1 MRVLLCDDHR
11 LFAESFA
18 ALLISLGHEVVGIAP
33 FPLRAPESVPEPAG
47 QRATAAWTA
56 RDADVCV
63 VDPGAADLVELS
75 EGLRMLEGPAS
86 GEGDA
91 GACLFV
97 VLTAEDGRTAD
108 GLRSLLEAR
117 IRGVVSKRRSA
128 AEIIEALGV
137 VHRGGIYFDPDLV
150 RRALTPETAQTA
162 GARPYSTPYPANL
175 LTQRELEVLGW
186 LVHGAATGDMASAMG
201 ISAATVRSHIKA
213 AMSKLGVSSR
223 LQAAARAISLGLVE
237 PPSAADPAVGC

>member
-18 ALLISLGHEVVGIAP
+18 AMLISLGHEVVGIVP
-33 FPLRAPESVPEPAG
+33 FPSPEPA
-47 QRATAAWTA
+47 RERETAARA
-56 RDADVCV
+56 VLDADVCV
-63 VDPGAADLVELS
+63 VDPGTADLVELS
-75 EGLRMLEGPAS
+75 EGLRVLQGSPAEG
-86 GEGDA
+86 GEHTQ
-91 GACLFV
+91 ACPFV
-97 VLTAEDGRTAD
+97 VLTAEDRQSAD

-128 AEIIEALGV
+128 AEIIEALNV
-137 VHRGGIYFDPDLV
+137 VHSGGIYFDPDLL
-150 RRALTPETAQTA
+150 RRALVTQGAAA
-162 GARPYSTPYPANL
+162 GARPYSMPYSANL

-186 LVHGAATGDMASAMG
+186 LVHGAATGEMAAAMG
-201 ISAATVRSHIKA
+201 ISAATVRSHVKA

-237 PPSAADPAVGC
+237 PPVGC